1 MRTLVLDDLPRN
13 ANGKPDYAA
22 VLRSAGPP
30 PETTSKPAVKA
41 DGIHALYR
49 EVLHADQVRDT
60 DTFVSLGGDSL
71 SFVET
76 SQRLER
82 QVGALPTDWHL
93 LTVAELEAGAR
104 SRRRPRGRIRW
115 METSVVLRAVAI
127 VLVCGNH
134 VGLTGV
140 WGERT
145 SCSPPLAT
153 ASPDSSSTPLASSGR
168 VRPLFQSI
176 ARIAVPSVV
185 VIAIAYLT
193 TREYDVWN
201 VLLIEHLF
209 APCWWGSRP

>member
-1 MRTLVLDDLPRN
+1 MHRRRHRLIVAVAKSTPDPAAAICAKVGLPATAVRTLVLDDLPRN

-22 VLRSAGPP
+22 VQRSAGPP
-30 PETTSKPAVKA
+30 TETTAEPAVKA

-49 EVLHADQVRDT
+49 EVLQADQVRDT
-60 DTFVSLGGDSL
+60 DTFVNLGGDSL

-104 SRRRPRGRIRW
+104 GRRPRGRIRL
-115 METSVVLRAVAI
+115 METSIVLRAVAI
-127 VLVCGNH
+127 VLVCSNH

-145 SCSPPLAT
+145 SCSPPPVT
-153 ASPDSSSTPLASSGR
+153 ASPDSSSTPSLLADVS
-168 VRPLFQSI
+168 VRCSKRSR
-176 ARIAVPSVV
+176 AS
-185 VIAIAYLT
+185 
-193 TREYDVWN
+193 
-201 VLLIEHLF
+201 
-209 APCWWGSRP
+209 PCPQWL